1 MVDDGKI
8 FIYTLGATA
17 AREIQ
22 THGDFVKIFWYE
34 TSDGEQDLM
43 GLSKNGNTEIIML
56 KDQSQGS
63 KKDHFKA
70 KKTLRGLIFDKLSV
84 KIKLSIPDES
94 CKRRLE
100 FENPYEFVFELDR
113 QSLAKF
119 SFTVKNNVRRTK
131 IGRSLSDQKNIR
143 LRQSK
148 VGFLMG

>member
-56 KDQSQGS
+56 KNQSQGS
-63 KKDHFKA
+63 KEDHLKA
-70 KKTLRGLIFDKLSV
+70 KKH
-84 KIKLSIPDES
+84 
-94 CKRRLE
+94 
-100 FENPYEFVFELDR
+100 FEGF
-113 QSLAKF
+113 SLTN
-119 SFTVKNNVRRTK
+119 SR
-131 IGRSLSDQKNIR
+131 
-143 LRQSK
+143 
-148 VGFLMG
+148 